1 MAPERVACDQDVR
14 DRVTTELG
22 TTFLLEAGAGTG
34 KTRVLVDRYVR
45 CVLDPHLG
53 TGDVRSVAA
62 ITFTEKAAGELRQR
76 IREEFETRAAA
87 APAGSKAAAT
97 IQTALD
103 ALDDAP
109 IGTIH
114 GFAGRL
120 LREFPVEARV
130 DPAFEQLDGLG
141 SEIERAR
148 LWEQWLSGLAAGEG
162 HLGGA
167 QGAGDLHQPGERA
180 WLSRLLRAGVKLG
193 DVRELA
199 VGPKGIFGERYDIDR
214 VAAPA
219 GEPDLAAGLAGLAEP
234 LASLRD
240 FCVAACNDQG
250 DKGFGA
256 ARELVEVGGR
266 LLAEPLADLDQLAA
280 ALFRLPAKTTKSPPG
295 GAKANWDDSQG
306 GKDELQARYQAVV
319 AGVTALTDAYAQF
332 LTGLAVAVADS
343 FSRWAGDTQL
353 ALGLLDFTDL
363 LGCLRDLLKGD
374 LSHGDLS
381 ARRALQRRFRY
392 LLVDEFQDTD
402 PLQAEIAFFLCERA
416 PQAADWSEVV
426 LEPGKLFVVGDPKQ
440 SIYRFR
446 RADISLYDQVKRVVA
461 GQPGGSGV
469 VTAISQNFRTTP
481 AVVEWVNN
489 VFADVFDSDQ
499 QEGRQPGYQWVE
511 PFRPQAEGPKVSVLL
526 GRPYGSEAGE
536 ADAARR
542 DEAAAVAALLVAMHD
557 AGAARW
563 QVQDRDATGDAAGG
577 ATGATGAT
585 SNAARDGESVRAPR
599 WGDVALLF
607 RATTGLETYE
617 QALRQ
622 AGVPYRVDGGKA
634 YFKRREVDDALL
646 CLRGVDDPSDG
657 PALYGA
663 LHSTFFGFSDDD
675 LFLFWAAGGRFDP
688 FAPAQP
694 PGHDAVV
701 AALNVLRDLHERR
714 AEREPHQTT
723 AELVRLAHSSEFLAA
738 TGSGAAQ
745 AIANLEKLV
754 DRARAFSGA
763 GGGGLGSFLVW
774 AAEAGDVA
782 GEQESRVDDDG
793 DVVHLLTIHKA
804 KGLEYPIVVLVGGA
818 LGGGGGGGE
827 PIVDRGVRRVA
838 IKLKAA
844 LPGAAARDL
853 EPQEYTALKE
863 REKVMTDSERR
874 RLLYVAATRARDHL
888 IVTNFGKLKTQKGE
902 AASGV
907 LLGPIADMLPA
918 AAGITED
925 YDEGGVLVLAP
936 TRPPAGD
943 ERDSAPDSMGA
954 TLVAA
959 RGAWL
964 AQREALLAEAGKP
977 ARATS
982 PSGLEHVDEAIRSG
996 GPGAPPG
1003 RSRALALGSAV
1014 HRIMEL
1020 CDLGDEASIT
1030 RLAEGVA
1037 RDLDQPV
1044 LAEEASELALAC
1056 WRAAPVR
1063 AAAAAAADPGAS
1075 AAAADPAVVYRELP
1089 IGVLIDD
1096 IVVSGAIDLLYR
1108 DGEEWVVVDYKTDRG
1123 ADDGVLRERYTP
1135 QGAAYAVAV
1144 EAATGEPVRDV
1155 VFVAARADGLAVT
1168 ISVDDDLRA
1177 LARREVGAA
1186 AAGGRAVR
1194 ADELTD
1200 R

>member
-1 MAPERVACDQDVR
+1 MAPERVACDQEVR
-14 DRVTTELG
+14 DRVTSELG

-45 CVLDPHLG
+45 CVLDPELG
-53 TGDVRSVAA
+53 TADVRSVAA

-76 IREEFETRAAA
+76 IREEFEKRAAA
-87 APAGSKAAAT
+87 APIGSEEAT
-97 IQTALD
+97 TVQTALD

-148 LWEQWLSGLAAGEG
+148 LWEQWLSGLAAGDGRE
-162 HLGGA
+162 
-167 QGAGDLHQPGERA
+167 AGEAHQAGERE

-199 VGPKGIFGERYDIDR
+199 VGPKGVFGERYDIDR

-234 LASLRD
+234 LAELRD
-240 FCVAACNDQG
+240 FCVAACSDQG

-256 ARELVEVGGR
+256 AMELVEADER
-266 LLAEPLADLDQLAA
+266 LLAEPPADLDQLAA
-280 ALFRLPAKTTKSPPG
+280 ALFRLPAKTTKSAPG
-295 GAKANWDDSQG
+295 GTKGNWDDGRG

-319 AGVTALTDAYAQF
+319 AGVTTLTDAYAQF
-332 LTGLAVAVADS
+332 LTGLAGAVADS

-402 PLQAEIAFFLCERA
+402 PLQAEIAFFLCERE

-446 RADISLYDQVKRVVA
+446 RADISLYDQVKRVVG

-489 VFADVFDSDQ
+489 VFADVFDSDRE
-499 QEGRQPGYQWVE
+499 EGRQPGYQWVE

-526 GRPYGSEAGE
+526 GRPYGGEAGE

-542 DEAAAVAALLVAMHD
+542 DEAAAVAALLVSMHD
-557 AGAARW
+557 ADAARW
-563 QVQDRDATGDAAGG
+563 HVQDRDAAGG
-577 ATGATGAT
+577 ATGGAAGG
-585 SNAARDGESVRAPR
+585 AASSAGAGEAESLRPPR
-599 WGDVALLF
+599 WGDIALLF

-634 YFKRREVDDALL
+634 YFARREVDDALL
-646 CLRGVDDPSDG
+646 CLRAADDPSDG

-663 LHSTFFGFSDDD
+663 LHSTFFGFRDDD

-688 FAPAQP
+688 FAAAQP
-694 PGHDAVV
+694 RGHDAVV
-701 AALNVLRDLHERR
+701 AALGVLRGLHERR
-714 AEREPHQTT
+714 AEREPHETA

-763 GGGGLGSFLVW
+763 GGGGLGAFLVW
-774 AAEAGDVA
+774 AAEAGDAA
-782 GEQESRVDDDG
+782 GEQESRVNDDG

-818 LGGGGGGGE
+818 LGGGGRGGE
-827 PIVDRGVRRVA
+827 PIVDRGARRVA
-838 IKLKAA
+838 IRLKAA

-853 EPQEYTALKE
+853 EPQAYAALKE
-863 REKVMTDSERR
+863 REKVMTGSERR
-874 RLLYVAATRARDHL
+874 RLLYVAATRARDRL
-888 IVTNFGKLKTQKGE
+888 VVTNFGKLKTQKGE

-907 LLGPIADMLPA
+907 LLGPIADLLPA
-918 AAGITED
+918 ATEITED

-936 TRPPAGD
+936 TEPPARG
-943 ERDSAPDSMGA
+943 ERDETPDSMVA
-954 TLVAA
+954 NLVAA
-959 RGAWL
+959 RGAWF
-964 AQREALLAEAGKP
+964 AEREKLLAEAVKP

-982 PSGLEHVDEAIRSG
+982 PSGLEHVDEAVRSG

-1020 CDLGDEASIT
+1020 CDLHDEASIA
-1030 RLAEGVA
+1030 RVAEGVA
-1037 RDLDQPV
+1037 RDLEQPD
-1044 LAEEASELALAC
+1044 LTEEAAELAGAC

-1063 AAAAAAADPGAS
+1063 AAASAAAADPGA
-1075 AAAADPAVVYRELP
+1075 VYRELP
-1089 IGVLIDD
+1089 VGVLIDD

-1108 DGEEWVVVDYKTDRG
+1108 DGGEWVVVDYKTDRG

-1168 ISVDDDLRA
+1168 ISVDDSLRA
-1177 LARREVGAA
+1177 LARREVRAGAGA
-1186 AAGGRAVR
+1186 GRAVR
-1194 ADELTD
+1194 ANELTD
-1200 R
+1200 V